1 MAFDFKEVDK
11 EGLEILDVISKADK
25 FNYWMYETITPYCQ
39 GTILEIG
46 SGVGNLSQFFIK
58 ENKDIF
64 LSDIRDNYGDIL
76 KSKFNLDGQRVLN
89 IDIAELDF
97 EKKYAE
103 LFEKF
108 DSIFCLNVVEHIEND
123 KLAVK
128 NMMKLLKANGTL
140 TVLVPAYQTLFNG
153 FDVTLEHFRRYNRTT
168 LTSLLSMHGVVQKSF
183 YFNAVGILGWWA
195 SGRLFK
201 NTTISEEEMKLY
213 NILVP
218 LIRIIDKMLFQKI
231 GLSVICVLRKKNN

>member
-58 ENKDIF
+58 EKKDIF

-123 KLAVK
+123 DLAIK

-140 TVLVPAYQTLFNG
+140 TVLVPAYQSLYNG
-153 FDVTLEHFRRYNRTT
+153 FDVTLEHFRRYNEKR
-168 LTSLLSMHGVVQKSF
+168 LTNLMSKYGLIQKSF
-183 YFNAVGILGWWA
+183 YFNAVGILGWWT
-195 SGRLFK
+195 SGQLFK
-201 NTTISEEEMKLY
+201 NTTIPEGEMKLY
-213 NILVP
+213 NTLVP
-218 LIRIIDKMLFQKI
+218 VIRIIDKIVFQKI
-231 GLSVICVLRKKNN
+231 GLSVVCVLRKTVN